1 MITDA
6 MQAARKSTVDQA
18 LHKPWPEASRRKKAH
33 WDFVLE
39 EMAWMANDFMQESL
53 WKRAAAAQTCRCI
66 ALQRRRDEFLAS
78 ELSTRQQKVAK
89 VLANA
94 VNSFWRAVEG
104 SLIKEK
110 AGTSLIE
117 KTQTQPGNNSN
128 KDVNEAVPMDVDSL
142 GVDKVSIV
150 CLQTRQKDS
159 LFRMHPCSS

>member
-1 MITDA
+1 M
-6 MQAARKSTVDQA
+6 
-18 LHKPWPEASRRKKAH
+18 
-33 WDFVLE
+33 
-39 EMAWMANDFMQESL
+39 